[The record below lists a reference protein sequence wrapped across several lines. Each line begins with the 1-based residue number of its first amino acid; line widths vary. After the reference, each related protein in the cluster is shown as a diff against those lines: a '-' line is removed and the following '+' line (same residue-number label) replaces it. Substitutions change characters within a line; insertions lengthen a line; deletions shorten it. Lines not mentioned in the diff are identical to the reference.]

1 MPKRLLAVC
10 ALFAAQVSATQI
22 ELVMPPTPV
31 SATGDRAVFST
42 PMDYRKGHLVVAQ
55 VEPADAQT
63 PAGYLRTVVRHGTR
77 DGAGGWRW
85 TSTVIERRTIH
96 DPYHTQPSVA
106 FDRDGYLHVVYNM
119 HHVPW
124 QYLLSIHP
132 YQTDAFIFA
141 GEAVTQADL
150 DIVRLRNQTH
160 HFTSSGKAR
169 IPGNQI
175 TYPAFTKDRQGE
187 LYVTYRYATKPA
199 RGWEER
205 AFAIGLAK
213 YDPVSRQW
221 YPLAEPRALSQG
233 DAVLP
238 TGQNGATHPFIFD
251 ERFLPYLVTVAFDQD
266 NTLHAIWTWWDRL
279 RGLDGSHTLIPSYRN
294 VASGIS
300 PVASVNTNTAER
312 IPGWPADVIFNT
324 AKALEVAANGDLLA
338 IFEIKDKGRYLIRRF
353 NDGGHWGLPVETPNS
368 ASKIK
373 VSKDGSEWLFA
384 SGLTVFRRSPGDSWS
399 KVAQIG
405 LNLCDPWPLYV
416 AEENRFFI
424 RAKTC
429 SEPSKSVVYS
439 LRPAQYVPQ

>member
-10 ALFAAQVSATQI
+10 ALFSAQASATQI

-124 QYLLSIHP
+124 QYLVSRQP
-132 YQTDAFIFA
+132 YQTNAFTFA
-141 GEAVTQADL
+141 GEAVAQADL
-150 DIVRLRNQTH
+150 DTVRLHNQTH
-160 HFTSSGKAR
+160 HFPSNGKAR

-175 TYPAFTKDRQGE
+175 TYPAFTKDRLGD

-199 RGWEER
+199 RRWEER
-205 AFAIGLAK
+205 AFAIGIAK
-213 YDPVSRQW
+213 YDPPTGYWQ
-221 YPLAEPRALSQG
+221 PLAEPLALSRG
-233 DAVLP
+233 DAAPVS
-238 TGQNGATHPFIFD
+238 GQSGSTHPFVFD
-251 ERFLPYLVTVAFDQD
+251 QRFLPYLITLAFDQD

-279 RGLDGSHTLIPSYRN
+279 RGLDGSHTFMPSYRS
-294 VASGIS
+294 VAAGSS
-300 PVASVNTNTAER
+300 PVASVNADTAER
-312 IPGWPADVIFNT
+312 IPGWPADVVFNT
-324 AKALEVAANGDLLA
+324 AKALDVAANGDLLA
-338 IFEIKDKGRYLIRRF
+338 IFEIKGKGRYLIRRF

-368 ASKIK
+368 AAKIK
-373 VSKDGSEWLFA
+373 VSKDGTEWLFA
-384 SGLTVFRRSPGDSWS
+384 SGLTVFRRAPGGSWS
-399 KVAQIG
+399 KAAEIG
-405 LNLCDPWPLYV
+405 LNLCDPWPIYV
-416 AEENRFFI
+416 AEENLFFI
-424 RAKTC
+424 RAKNCTDL
-429 SEPSKSVVYS
+429 SSAVVYIYK
-439 LRPAQYVPQ
+439 PDQQK